1 MREWSPG
8 VEAGSGSR
16 SGSGPGSNSGAGA
29 GAGRGEWRVEV
40 ETAPGRL
47 VIVGTIGEA
56 GEHAH
61 AAVQVLVCD
70 SGTVLLGDGRTELA
84 VRAAV
89 IPAGHA
95 HRVRPTPT
103 AADAPTGVM
112 VYLDAHARGGR
123 ALHDAAARGGV
134 ACWAEAAA
142 VFADEDAA
150 PGEPAGPASPARV
163 LRALN
168 RFGASV
174 PEAARHPALTAAL
187 ALLPSAVADGPVRI
201 GEVAARTGVSA
212 SRLGHLFAEQLGWSF
227 PAAVRWARLHAAIA
241 AARGGANATEA
252 AHAAGF
258 ADSAHLTRV
267 FKAMFG
273 ITPSQAQAA
282 AHWTTPAREGR

>member
-1 MREWSPG
+1 M
-8 VEAGSGSR
+8 
-16 SGSGPGSNSGAGA
+16 GPNSGADA
-29 GAGRGEWRVEV
+29 GSGRGEWRVGV

-61 AAVQVLVCD
+61 AAVQVLVCG

-103 AADAPTGVM
+103 ADAPTGVM

-142 VFADEDAA
+142 VFAVFAEEDAA
-150 PGEPAGPASPARV
+150 PGEVAGPASPARV
-163 LRALN
+163 LRTLD
-168 RFGASV
+168 RFGASA

-187 ALLPSAVADGPVRI
+187 ALLPAAVADGPVRL

-282 AHWTTPAREGR
+282 AHWTTPGREGR